1 MSIIVNV
8 NVNQKAS
15 GVTHQKLLQKKNFI
29 GGKKMKFA
37 KFSKMVFVL
46 LAIILVLSACS
57 GGSGGSNKG
66 NTTPVTNNEGS
77 TNDGATI
84 PEDGETAPVVEDF
97 GKDVTGEVTMWVF
110 NENIFEEVAAAFM
123 AEYPN
128 IQVTPVFVPF
138 EDLHNNLQTALASG
152 TGAPDIAEVEVGNFT
167 RYVTGGVLENL
178 LAEPY
183 NAGQYKE
190 LVPAYNWERWM
201 SPDGSELLGMP
212 WDSTPGVWYYRSDI
226 MEELGFPDD
235 PTELGEYIKD
245 PENFLTLTKA
255 ATANGKYLFEWR
267 DGPIH
272 WAGDEIG
279 YFDDN
284 LTWIRDN
291 DKLVSILDYTK
302 RGNQLNWAP
311 HLPYG
316 TDEGKPLV
324 QSGQLIGMALGSW
337 GARDL
342 EINFPELSGK
352 WRATNLPMGINY
364 PIGGSSFVIPSQS
377 ENKEAAWV
385 YLQWAMRSEN
395 AWKIWT
401 KHSIQPSYTDITQ
414 KDWYA
419 SHTSEFLGGQE
430 DYKFYEQLAA
440 QTPTK
445 RLNPLD
451 GAGWG
456 IWVPRILDALDNN
469 VDSRTTLQLA
479 KEDAE
484 SILAEDIAKLKT
496 ELGK

>member
-1 MSIIVNV
+1 
-8 NVNQKAS
+8 
-15 GVTHQKLLQKKNFI
+15 
-29 GGKKMKFA
+29 MKFA
-37 KFSKMVFVL
+37 KSSKMMFVL
-46 LAIILVLSACS
+46 LALILVITACS
-57 GGSGGSNKG
+57 SGNGGNTNNGTNNGGNSTTNNAGTTNAGSNNG
-66 NTTPVTNNEGS
+66 GTEAVE
-77 TNDGATI
+77 
-84 PEDGETAPVVEDF
+84 EDF
-97 GKDVTGEVTMWVF
+97 GKDVSGEVTIWAF
-110 NENIFEEVAAAFM
+110 NEDIFEEVAAAFM

-128 IQVTPVFVPF
+128 IKVNTVFVPF
-138 EDLHNNLQTALASG
+138 EELHDNLQTALLSG

-178 LAEPY
+178 LEEPY
-183 NAGQYKE
+183 NAGRFE
-190 LVPAYNWERWM
+190 SLVPSYNWERWK
-201 SPDGSELLGMP
+201 SPDGTELLGMP
-212 WDSTPGVWYYRSDI
+212 WDSTPGVWYYRADI
-226 MEELGFPDD
+226 MEELGFPSD
-235 PTELGEYIKD
+235 PAELGEYIKD
-245 PENFLTLTKA
+245 PENFLALTQA

-284 LTWIRDN
+284 LNWVREN

-311 HLPYG
+311 HLAYG
-316 TDEGKPLV
+316 TDEGKPLI
-324 QSGQLIGMALGSW
+324 QSGQLIGLALGSW

-352 WRATNLPMGINY
+352 WRVTNLPMDINY

-377 ENKEAAWV
+377 QNKDAAWV
-385 YLQWAMRSEN
+385 YLQWITRSEN

-401 KHSIQPSYTDITQ
+401 EKSVQPGYTDIAQ

-430 DYKFYEQLAA
+430 DYKFYEQIAA
-440 QTPTK
+440 NIPTK

-451 GAGWG
+451 GASWG
-456 IWVPRILDALDNN
+456 LWVPRILDALDNN

-484 SILAEDIAKLKT
+484 SILAEDIAKLRT